1 MRVFLKTL
9 FIIYPKNDKE
19 NMVIKVCRRPTKQV
33 FLKLSQNSQENTSAG
48 VPSNK
53 KFAGLQPATLLNKR
67 LQHGCF
73 PVHFTKLNNT
83 FLTKHLRP
91 TSPMPKF
98 QPTPPTPFFFDPRQ
112 KFMDLRHP
120 RQNLDPRHLRL
131 FLTHANFYL
140 THATH
145 ATHAIQQTCHR
156 YCSLQLPLYYLE
168 QLHRLAIEN

>member
-1 MRVFLKTL
+1 
-9 FIIYPKNDKE
+9 
-19 NMVIKVCRRPTKQV
+19 MVIKVCRRPTKQV

-120 RQNLDPRHLRL
+120 RQNLDPHHLRL

-140 THATH
+140 THATY

-168 QLHRLAIEN
+168 QLHQLAIEN